1 MHFLRK
7 ISSWKTLGILLVVYV
22 LFVVFVM
29 SGLMDGI
36 DAKLKPLDL
45 FFSYSPDKA
54 YGLITSYGEH
64 RERYAFMSMTADTAY
79 PIIYTSLFMVL
90 ILQLAKYLWPQHPKI
105 HRIALIPLFAFVFD
119 LCENASIITMLKAFP
134 KRLDNI
140 AQIASLFTSLKWCS
154 VAMIFAIILILMV
167 LLAIKTLRA

>member
-45 FFSYSPDKA
+45 FFSYSPEKA

-79 PIIYTSLFMVL
+79 PIIYTALFMVL
-90 ILQLAKYLWPQHPKI
+90 ILQLAKSLWPQHPKR

-119 LCENASIITMLKAFP
+119 VCENASIITMLKAFP
-134 KRLDNI
+134 ERLDNI
-140 AQIASLFTSLKWCS
+140 ATLSSLFTSLKWSS
-154 VAMIFAIILILMV
+154 VAVVFAIIL
-167 LLAIKTLRA
+167 LLIIALTIKKLRA